1 MFIKHRISY
10 KQFLPV
16 FLSGQS
22 FQCLLCRLED
32 RCSDAL
38 LQYFLSSCTVHNLGK
53 FLLVSGSLNASKR
66 LNCVFLF
73 TINLHSL
80 VNLHV
85 SYLCILQPRTSKT
98 AIPGDIVFKVIP
110 KLTARVFIKFKS
122 SCSSHWNFVSKTL
135 HRLSD
140 PSLVYLRSQNIR
152 VQLIVF

>member
-32 RCSDAL
+32 RFSDAL
-38 LQYFLSSCTVHNLGK
+38 IQYCLSSCTVHNLGK
-53 FLLVSGSLNASKR
+53 FFLVNGILNASKR

-85 SYLCILQPRTSKT
+85 LFLCFLQPRTRKNAT
-98 AIPGDIVFKVIP
+98 PGDIAFEVTP

-122 SCSSHWNFVSKTL
+122 SCSSRWDFVSKTL
-135 HRLSD
+135 HRL
-140 PSLVYLRSQNIR
+140 IR
-152 VQLIVF
+152 H

>member
-1 MFIKHRISY
+1 MFIKHRIRY
-10 KQFLPV
+10 KQFLPD

-22 FQCLLCRLED
+22 FQCLLCRFED
-32 RCSDAL
+32 RFSDAL
-38 LQYFLSSCTVHNLGK
+38 LQYFLSSCTVRNLGK
-53 FLLVSGSLNASKR
+53 FLLVSGILNASKR

-73 TINLHSL
+73 TIDLHSL

-85 SYLCILQPRTSKT
+85 SFLCFLQPKTSKN
-98 AIPGDIVFKVIP
+98 AIPGDIAFEFIP
-110 KLTARVFIKFKS
+110 KLTAGVFIKFKS
-122 SCSSHWNFVSKTL
+122 SRSSRSNFVSKTL